1 MRLGVNIDHIATLRN
16 ARGVGYPDPYK
27 SIKIIKEAG
36 ADGVTAHL
44 REDRRH
50 ITDSDI
56 MKISKNPFLPLNL
69 EIAATDEMKEIT
81 LQLKPNAVCI
91 VPEKR
96 AERTTEGG
104 LDVKSNE
111 TYLKNFIKSV
121 KKSGCRVSLFIE
133 PEKKQIDISKS
144 IGADIIEIHTGS
156 YCNFYIENEYEK
168 INESLNKI
176 KEACFYADQIGLEV
190 HAGHG
195 LTYETL
201 DEIAIIKEIK
211 ELNIGHYIISEAI
224 FIGIYEAVKN
234 MKNKIKLLRK
244 GFDKKG

>member
-1 MRLGVNIDHIATLRN
+1 MRLGVNIDHIATVRN
-16 ARGVGYPDPYK
+16 ARGVDYPDPSR

-50 ITDSDI
+50 MIDSDI
-56 MKISKNPFLPLNL
+56 EKISRNPFLPLNL

-81 LQLKPNAVCI
+81 LKLKPNAVCI

-96 AERTTEGG
+96 TERTTEGG
-104 LDVKSNE
+104 LDVKKNE
-111 TYLKNFIKSV
+111 IYLANFIKSV

-133 PEKKQIDISKS
+133 PEKKQIEISKI
-144 IGADIIEIHTGS
+144 IGADIVEIHTGS
-156 YCNFYIENEYEK
+156 YCNYYIENKYDK
-168 INESLNKI
+168 TQESLYKI
-176 KEACFYADQIGLEV
+176 KEASFYANQIGLEV

-201 DEIAIIKEIK
+201 DEIAMIKEIM
-211 ELNIGHYIISEAI
+211 ELNIGHYLISEAI

-234 MKNKIKLLRK
+234 MKNKIKDLRES
-244 GFDKKG
+244 FDKKV

>member
-1 MRLGVNIDHIATLRN
+1 MRLGVNIDHIATVRN
-16 ARGVGYPDPYK
+16 ARGVNYPDPSK
-27 SIKIIKEAG
+27 SIKILKEAG

-50 ITDSDI
+50 MIDSDI
-56 MKISKNPFLPLNL
+56 EKISKNPFLPLNL
-69 EIAATDEMKEIT
+69 EIAATNEMKEIT
-81 LQLKPNAVCI
+81 LKLKPNAVCI

-96 AERTTEGG
+96 TERTTEGG
-104 LDVKSNE
+104 LDVKRNE
-111 TYLKNFIKSV
+111 IYLTKFIKSV

-133 PEKKQIDISKS
+133 PEKKQIDISKK
-144 IGADIIEIHTGS
+144 IGADIVEIHTGS
-156 YCNFYIENEYEK
+156 YCNYYIENKYDK
-168 INESLNKI
+168 KQESLKKI
-176 KEACFYADQIGLEV
+176 KEASFYADQIGLEV

-211 ELNIGHYIISEAI
+211 ELNIGHYLISEAI

-234 MKNKIKLLRK
+234 MKNKIKDLRK
-244 GFDKKG
+244 SFD